1 MGIDPK
7 AKAAPAVMFY
17 GISNSWLHT
26 VALQI
31 NTEVSDLQHNTGV
44 PFHYLLATQID
55 YLVSPKTK
63 DLRAT
68 AA

>member
-1 MGIDPK
+1 MALITLG
-7 AKAAPAVMFY
+7 
-17 GISNSWLHT
+17 WHT

-31 NTEVSDLQHNTGV
+31 NTEVLDLQHNTGV

-68 AA
+68 TA